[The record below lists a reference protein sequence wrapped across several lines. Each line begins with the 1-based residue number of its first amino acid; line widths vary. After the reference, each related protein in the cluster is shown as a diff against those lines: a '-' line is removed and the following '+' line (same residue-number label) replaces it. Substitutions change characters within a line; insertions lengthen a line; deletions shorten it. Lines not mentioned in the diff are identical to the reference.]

1 MNSKKFCVPL
11 RRSLVYD
18 GYFLKI
24 KMKKRRCP
32 FCGKDI
38 LDLLRHVRLVH
49 VNVEK
54 KFPCSKC
61 PLFFK
66 TKNALVRHISVCHAK
81 SPTHARGLVRLA
93 PHNCFKSDPPKR
105 LWICEDRADKGDK
118 ECSAKGK
125 AEDEAAA
132 PVLSGLEEPREEEHV
147 SKHQD
152 TGDGEFS
159 RASAQ
164 IESSIGSRSSVSE
177 VCATKAPMPAQTA
190 DFRLDGPC
198 SKIEV

>member
-1 MNSKKFCVPL
+1 MPL

-18 GYFLKI
+18 EVFLKI
-24 KMKKRRCP
+24 KMKKKSCP
-32 FCGKDI
+32 FCGNGV
-38 LDLLRHVRLVH
+38 LDLLRHVRQVH

-66 TKNALVRHISVCHAK
+66 TKTALVRHISVCHAK
-81 SPTHARGLVRLA
+81 SPAHARGLVRLA

-105 LWICEDRADKGDK
+105 LWICEERADKGGKD
-118 ECSAKGK
+118 CSAERK

-152 TGDGEFS
+152 TGHGEFG

-164 IESSIGSRSSVSE
+164 IESSVGSGSSVSE
-177 VCATKAPMPAQTA
+177 VCAAKASVPAQAA

-198 SKIEV
+198 SQTEV